1 MKKLMRKI
9 FLGLCVCFSLFLF
22 VGCDKSNTPD
32 NPDDTGNTDGTTIEK
47 EEVTKVI
54 SSDSI
59 YVRKV
64 ENIDDDFIMGMDAS
78 SVISLEQSGVKY
90 YDYDGNEAD
99 VFKTLAQ
106 SGVNYIRVRIW
117 NDPYDSNGNGYGG
130 GNNDIDKAVEIGKR
144 ATKYGMKLLVNF
156 HYSDFWA
163 DPAKQMVPKA
173 WAHFTSSDA
182 DVDAKAQALY
192 EYTKESLQKLV
203 DAGVD
208 VGMVQIGNETNG
220 KMAGETVWFN
230 IAKLMIQ
237 GSKAVREVTPNA
249 LIAVHF
255 ANPEK
260 VTNYADYA
268 KKLKYYNLDYDVFAS
283 SYYPYWHGTLEN
295 LTNVLND
302 VTAKYG
308 KKTMVI
314 ETSYAYTT
322 DDTDYYGNTI
332 SDGGA
337 VTKTYP
343 YTIQGQTN
351 SLVDII
357 DTVANKLTDGIGVC
371 YWEGTWITV
380 GGNSYEEN
388 KLLWEKYGSGWA
400 ASYAIGYDSN
410 DAGKYFGGCAVDNQ
424 ALFDKDGKP
433 LESLKLF
440 ELVKKGNEIEVK
452 ADAIEDTNIICDLA
466 GTITLPT
473 KVNAIMADNSKQ
485 QLPVEWKYYQVT
497 DENWNVTKYDSVDFN
512 AFKTGGVKKYE
523 IIGEAGGMEAR
534 CYLSMVEF
542 NFLNNYS
549 FEEDANGTK
558 TPSGWVV
565 DEKGSADEL
574 FVEVKATDSMTGLGH
589 YHYWSNASN
598 SVEFY
603 LEQEVSTLKDA
614 GTYKYSISIMGG
626 DSGDYE
632 VYAYVKVN
640 GEITKTA
647 ALEIT
652 SYGNWDTATVNDIVW
667 DGTSTITVGI
677 YVKCAGAN
685 NGAWGKIDDALFN
698 SQS

>member
-1 MKKLMRKI
+1 MKKIMRKI
-9 FLGLCVCFSLFLF
+9 FLGLCACFSLFTL
-22 VGCDKSNTPD
+22 GSCNSDKTEV
-32 NPDDTGNTDGTTIEK
+32 IEK
-47 EEVTKVI
+47 EEVTKVT

-117 NDPYDSNGNGYGG
+117 NDPYDEDGNGYGG

-173 WAHFTSSDA
+173 WAHFTTDQI
-182 DVDAKAQALY
+182 DDKAQALY

-203 DAGVD
+203 KAGVD

-220 KMAGETVWFN
+220 KMAGEKVWFN
-230 IAKLMIQ
+230 IAKLMIK
-237 GSKAVREVTPNA
+237 GSEAVREVTPDA
-249 LIAVHF
+249 LVAVHF

-283 SYYPYWHGTLEN
+283 SYYPYWHGTLDN
-295 LTNVLND
+295 LTTVLND

-314 ETSYAYTT
+314 ETSYTYTT

-332 SDGGA
+332 SDGGG
-337 VTKTYP
+337 VTKNYP

-371 YWEGTWITV
+371 YWEGTWLTV
-380 GGNSYEEN
+380 GGNSYDEN
-388 KLLWEKYGSGWA
+388 KLLWEQYGSGWA
-400 ASYAIGYDSN
+400 ASYASDYDPD
-410 DAGKYFGGCAVDNQ
+410 DAGKYYGGCAVDNQ
-424 ALFDKDGKP
+424 ALFDKGGKP

-440 ELVKKGNEIEVK
+440 NLVKTGNIIDVK
-452 ADAIEDTNIICDLA
+452 ADAIEDTTIICDLA
-466 GTITLPT
+466 GDIVLPT
-473 KVNAIMADNSKQ
+473 KVNAVMSDNSKQ
-485 QLPVEWKYYQVT
+485 ELDVEWKYYQVT
-497 DENWNVTKYDSVDFN
+497 DENWNVTKYDTVDFN

-523 IIGEAGGMEAR
+523 IIGEAGGMIAK
-534 CYLSMVEF
+534 CYLSMIEY

-549 FEEDANGTK
+549 FEDDENKTK
-558 TPSGWVV
+558 IPASWAV
-565 DEKGSADEL
+565 DEKGTSDEL
-574 FVEVKATDSMTGLGH
+574 FVEVKSTDSMTGDGH
-589 YHYWSNASN
+589 YHFWSNASN

-603 LEQEVSTLKDA
+603 LEQEVTTLTKA

-626 DSGDYE
+626 DAGEHE

-640 GEITKTA
+640 GEITKTS

-652 SYGNWDTATVNDIVW
+652 SYGNWDTTTINDIEW